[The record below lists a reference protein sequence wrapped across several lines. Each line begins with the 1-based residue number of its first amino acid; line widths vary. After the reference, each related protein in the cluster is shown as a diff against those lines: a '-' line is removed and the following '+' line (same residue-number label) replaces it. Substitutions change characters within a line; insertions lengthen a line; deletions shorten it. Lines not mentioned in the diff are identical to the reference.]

1 MYVTS
6 KEFQL
11 KKTILLAAVI
21 AATAPQAFAQ
31 AKNFEGFSLS
41 GNLAVAK
48 TTTDVTFGGAT
59 LSDSG
64 TSTNLDVQLQYSFA
78 LAPQFVLGVGATI
91 GTGNNK
97 SGTVGG
103 SDISTKDRA
112 SFDIVPGYV
121 LSDSTLLYGK
131 VSALSATGVAEGA
144 GGNSST
150 SLSGIGYGLGVRSMI
165 DKSMFFLVGYDWN
178 RYDEKTINGGAAT
191 FKPKADVFSLGFGY
205 KF

>member
-1 MYVTS
+1 M
-6 KEFQL
+6 

-31 AKNFEGFSLS
+31 AKNFEGFSL
-41 GNLAVAK
+41 GANLTVAK
-48 TTTDVTFGGAT
+48 TTTDVTVGGAT

-103 SDISTKDRA
+103 NDLSIKDRA
-112 SFDIVPGYV
+112 SFDIIPGYV

-131 VSALSATGVAEGA
+131 VSALSATGVADGA
-144 GGNSST
+144 GGSST

-165 DKSMFFLVGYDWN
+165 DKNMFFLVGYDWN
-178 RYDEKTINGGAAT
+178 RYDEKTVNGGGA
-191 FKPKADVFSLGFGY
+191 FKPKADVFSLGVGY